1 MYLEEARSDHTLI
14 IFFIVIHSLAYLIIH
29 RVDITPKLLLCLIA
43 YLVHLGL
50 NVQGFERRLRELVL
64 NQHAYKQVCV
74 ETKLIKVELLFVIK
88 YLFSDRDENVLEE
101 LDEFF
106 VVLDSLALA
115 ISIDKGNHFVEVLH
129 DLL

>member
-1 MYLEEARSDHTLI
+1 M
-14 IFFIVIHSLAYLIIH
+14 
-29 RVDITPKLLLCLIA
+29 
-43 YLVHLGL
+43 
-50 NVQGFERRLRELVL
+50 
-64 NQHAYKQVCV
+64 CV
-74 ETKLIKVELLFVIK
+74 ETKLIKVELLFIIK

-115 ISIDKGNHFVEVLH
+115 ISIDKGNHFVKVLH

>member
-1 MYLEEARSDHTLI
+1 M
-14 IFFIVIHSLAYLIIH
+14 
-29 RVDITPKLLLCLIA
+29 
-43 YLVHLGL
+43 
-50 NVQGFERRLRELVL
+50 
-64 NQHAYKQVCV
+64 CV
-74 ETKLIKVELLFVIK
+74 ETKLIKVELLFIIK

-115 ISIDKGNHFVEVLH
+115 ISIDKGHHFVKVLH